1 LSKPVRIRYTA
12 VDGTA
17 KSKITRNN
25 TADFTAKK
33 GTLTIAAGSL
43 SATVTIQIANDH
55 VHEPTV
61 QFTVELS
68 KPVNAALGKDVGTVT
83 LLGWNS
89 TISYDQKTDLISES

>member
-1 LSKPVRIRYTA
+1 

-33 GTLTIAAGSL
+33 CTLTIAAGSL
-43 SATVTIQIANDH
+43 SATVTIQIANDYLP
-55 VHEPTV
+55 EPTV

-68 KPVNAALGKDVGTVT
+68 KPANAAMGKDVGTVT
-83 LLGWNS
+83 
-89 TISYDQKTDLISES
+89 